1 MNDVVKP
8 SLQDLD
14 GILDDIISRYFGSD
28 GFSPDLIIGLTKSG
42 AILGKILSMK
52 LETDFQPLYIKNRK
66 VLIPNQLQITE
77 SKKSILIVDDF
88 VDTGG
93 TLVECL
99 KEIVFSYDPGFEE
112 IRDMLDYE
120 NLRNLLKSVPINVK
134 IFTLV
139 FDKISAIPVD
149 FFRYQHEKENIELPW
164 KGLDIASQKDI
175 FLNARINW
183 SNDIVELIEDISEKY
198 KLESLPK
205 AFHQNHIEKYL
216 NEIVAEMFNK
226 VVYEVEISG
235 KRNFDEEEFL
245 QIFENSGFVPI
256 KPVSS
261 VRYRRIS
268 KDYHFQMLDFK
279 YTVLLKEKTS
289 VIKLTFDPDYL
300 RSYEKM
306 CSNCSIK
313 TNDSR
318 CNVCDAFHR
327 SLILLKDIYNILKSE
342 YGVIS
347 IQCHLVDQN
356 NNKKLKIEQI
366 EEIIP
371 LV

>member
-1 MNDVVKP
+1 
-8 SLQDLD
+8 
-14 GILDDIISRYFGSD
+14 
-28 GFSPDLIIGLTKSG
+28 
-42 AILGKILSMK
+42 
-52 LETDFQPLYIKNRK
+52 
-66 VLIPNQLQITE
+66 
-77 SKKSILIVDDF
+77 
-88 VDTGG
+88 
-93 TLVECL
+93 
-99 KEIVFSYDPGFEE
+99 
-112 IRDMLDYE
+112 
-120 NLRNLLKSVPINVK
+120 
-134 IFTLV
+134 
-139 FDKISAIPVD
+139 
-149 FFRYQHEKENIELPW
+149 
-164 KGLDIASQKDI
+164 
-175 FLNARINW
+175 
-183 SNDIVELIEDISEKY
+183 
-198 KLESLPK
+198 
-205 AFHQNHIEKYL
+205 
-216 NEIVAEMFNK
+216 MFNK